1 MEEQVGVYGN
11 LAAILR
17 SQKFDLVD
25 LTYSLAFKRQNFKKK
40 LARKLPGTSLKC
52 KILTLASSILLASSM
67 EANPPNTTE
76 WIAPILAHP

>member
-25 LTYSLAFKRQNFKKK
+25 LTYSLAFKRQIF
-40 LARKLPGTSLKC
+40 
-52 KILTLASSILLASSM
+52 
-67 EANPPNTTE
+67 
-76 WIAPILAHP
+76 